1 MATLQENIRQVN
13 SDFQAIKAKIVE
25 KGVEV
30 ADGTKT
36 CEYASKVDAVYEAGR
51 QKEYDDFW
59 DTFQQNGYRTNYD
72 NAIFGGASWYDA
84 RFKPKYNVKI
94 TGNANQTFLCTK
106 IEDFKGC
113 IERAG
118 ISFTFEGITSAQD
131 MFYYSRIKNLPAIDL
146 SLCTASAYMTN
157 STFNSCYYLSSIDK
171 VIVSEN
177 TKYATNAFQGCR
189 ELVEI
194 RFEGVIGANGL
205 DLHWSTKLSKSS
217 ITSVVNALSSTTSG
231 LTATLSQEAVNN
243 AFTTAEWQA
252 LEATKTNWTISLL

>member
-1 MATLQENIRQVN
+1 MATLQENIRRVN

-36 CEYASKVDAVYEAGR
+36 SEYASKVDAVYEAGR

-94 TGNANQTFLCTK
+94 TGNANQSFLVTY
-106 IEDFKGC
+106 IQDFKGC

-118 ISFTFEGITSAQD
+118 ISFTFEGITGAQN
-131 MFYYSRIKNLPAIDL
+131 MFYYSKILNLPTIDFSKATSVWAL
-146 SLCTASAYMTN
+146 DGA
-157 STFNSCYYLSSIDK
+157 FNSCYYLKSIDK
-171 VIVSEN
+171 IIVSEN
-177 TKYATNAFQGCR
+177 TKFRDTTFKGCP
-189 ELVEI
+189 ELEEI
-194 RFEGVIGANGL
+194 RFEGVIADTNL
-205 DLHWSTKLSKSS
+205 DFSASPKLSKAS
-217 ITSVVNALSSTTSG
+217 ITSIINALSASTSS
-231 LTATLSQEAVNN
+231 LNIRLSQRAVNN